1 MHRDLFSAYLARYI
15 DQDELSLHDAASQY
29 QRAEPLLTE
38 AWKRYGQTAS
48 GVGDAET
55 PCPDCPVEQ
64 FSSKLG
70 KSSQI
75 AVPFMFRAKSC
86 TQLKRLNP
94 RRVDSRG
101 VAQTG
106 V

>member
-75 AVPFMFRAKSC
+75 AVPKGSGRKAVPNTS
-86 TQLKRLNP
+86 
-94 RRVDSRG
+94 
-101 VAQTG
+101 A
-106 V
+106 